1 MTLHAAFKGHGTFV
15 YNAQSTLERY
25 KDASG
30 TGPGLVKAFKAM
42 DFSSAWIR
50 LFGVAGAVAHAPTQ
64 ELINALRGGGIALA
78 GWGYCHGAEWETD
91 LRRSIDQCDRYGL
104 KAFVADVEPG
114 NSTTAGRTKWSRA
127 DFKRYLG
134 GLAQHFDKG
143 NLAVSTW
150 PVPKIQDAFDSV
162 ELMKIAAS
170 RVGMFAPQAYWMR
183 FPKKVHYD
191 ATGFK
196 ERKYPEDSPE
206 SFVRLVVE
214 LGAKWPLEIP
224 S

>member
-91 LRRSIDQCDRYGL
+91 LRRSTFHAWDRIVGFNWWHAGGVGA
-104 KAFVADVEPG
+104 KAMSPVMVDLLSGA
-114 NSTTAGRTKWSRA
+114 N
-127 DFKRYLG
+127 LN
-134 GLAQHFDKG
+134 DKG
-143 NLAVSTW
+143 YA
-150 PVPKIQDAFDSV
+150 DA
-162 ELMKIAAS
+162 
-170 RVGMFAPQAYWMR
+170 
-183 FPKKVHYD
+183 
-191 ATGFK
+191 
-196 ERKYPEDSPE
+196 
-206 SFVRLVVE
+206 
-214 LGAKWPLEIP
+214 
-224 S
+224 